1 MSELYKADASKFT
14 REQLLELI
22 NHQTELHI
30 EGNVMLIIAKGKI
43 KELEHKLAL
52 AIEALE
58 SISVMEE
65 VEEYPAT
72 RISKASTRARLVME
86 KIR

>member
-58 SISVMEE
+58 SISVK
-65 VEEYPAT
+65 EYHCLCNYTCKEA
-72 RISKASTRARLVME
+72 LE
-86 KIR
+86 KLK